1 MRRFVTAWLLL
12 FAAARA
18 EAADYTDIWYNA
30 AQSGYGF
37 NIVESDD
44 GTGAP
49 FLFVTFFIYGA
60 SGAPTWYTATLR
72 WNGTD
77 AFTGNVFA
85 TTGTFFGAPWNS
97 AAFSA
102 LQAGTA
108 TFRPS
113 SANNYEA
120 TLTYNVTGVGSSTTA
135 LTRQTLTAIATG
147 GTYLGGQ
154 SGAFS
159 GCNSAT
165 SNGTYTDYYDLQV
178 THGSNGSVQYAFAF
192 RGGLTCRLAGTYS
205 QNGQY
210 MRVANA
216 SYTCSDG
223 TSTTAQMS
231 EIKATALGIEG
242 RFVAT
247 GAFDN
252 CRESASFGGPKVR

>member
-1 MRRFVTAWLLL
+1 MKRFAIASLLL

-72 WNGTD
+72 WNGAD
-77 AFTGNVFA
+77 AFTGTVFA

-102 LQAGTA
+102 LPAGTA

-113 SANNYEA
+113 SSNNYEA
-120 TLTYNVTGVGSSTTA
+120 TLAYTVTGVGSSTTA
-135 LTRQTLTAIATG
+135 VTRQTLTAIATG
-147 GTYLGGQ
+147 GTYVGGQ
-154 SGAFS
+154 SGIFS
-159 GCNSAT
+159 GCNSRA
-165 SNGTYTDYYDLQV
+165 NNAAYTDYYDLQV
-178 THGSNGSVQYAFAF
+178 THGSAGSVQYAFAF
-192 RGGLTCRLAGTYS
+192 RSGLTCGLAGTYS

-210 MRVANA
+210 LSVANA

-223 TSTTAQMS
+223 TTTTAQMS

-247 GAFDN
+247 GGFDN